1 MRQVLKQKVQI
12 KAGYYGIGQGISQR
26 DILFLLKIMLLI
38 FMLAAKGCK
47 LLSHKLFVRR
57 LTAKRCGIRLADEN
71 INDNHYC
78 FFYHFEEDDMDT
90 SLAEEVQH
98 TATTLQSDSFFFM
111 SPYRSFTTSG
121 CFARFSEPAVGGD
134 DPAGHFQQKLAQ
146 AFQNAKA
153 NGIAH
158 PVMVGAIPF
167 DTRKPSSLFIPQRW
181 QTFSR
186 PARQQ
191 SARYFSGSQALKVE
205 QHTEIPPQPVFEE
218 MVARAASLT
227 ATPQVNK
234 VVLSRLIDIAT
245 DKNMDSGA
253 LMERLI
259 AQNPASFNFHV
270 PLDDGGVL
278 LGASPELLLRKE
290 GAHFSSL
297 PLAGS
302 ARRQPDDV
310 LDREAG
316 NKLLASEKDR
326 HEHDLVTQA
335 MKAILAPRSHHLSMP
350 SSPQLIT
357 TPTLWHLATPVEG
370 DARENENALTLACLL
385 HPTPALSGFP
395 HEAAKELI
403 AELEPFDRE
412 LFGGIVGWCDSE
424 GNGEWVVTIRCARLQ
439 KNTVRLFAGAG
450 IVPASS
456 PVGEWRET
464 GVKLSTMLNVF
475 GLH

>member
-1 MRQVLKQKVQI
+1 
-12 KAGYYGIGQGISQR
+12 
-26 DILFLLKIMLLI
+26 
-38 FMLAAKGCK
+38 
-47 LLSHKLFVRR
+47 
-57 LTAKRCGIRLADEN
+57 
-71 INDNHYC
+71 
-78 FFYHFEEDDMDT
+78 MDT
-90 SLAEEVQH
+90 SLAEDIQH

-121 CFARFSEPAVGGD
+121 CFARFSESAAGGD
-134 DPAGHFQQKLAQ
+134 DPAGQFQQKLAQ

-153 NGIAH
+153 SGIAH
-158 PVMVGAIPF
+158 PIMVGAIPF
-167 DTRKPSSLFIPQRW
+167 DTRQPSSLFIPQSW

-191 SARYFSGSQALKVE
+191 SARYHANAQKLTVQSR
-205 QHTEIPPQPVFEE
+205 TEIPHQPVFEQ
-218 MVARAASLT
+218 MVARAAQLT

-234 VVLSRLIDIAT
+234 VVLSRLIEIAT
-245 DKNMDSGA
+245 EEKIDSSA
-253 LMERLI
+253 LLERLI

-270 PLDDGGVL
+270 PLEDGGVL
-278 LGASPELLLRKE
+278 LGASPELLLRKD

-335 MKAILAPRSHHLSMP
+335 MKAILEPRSHRLSMP
-350 SSPQLIT
+350 ASPQLIT

-370 DARENENALTLACLL
+370 EARENENALTLACLL

-395 HEAAKELI
+395 HQAAKQLI

-424 GNGEWVVTIRCARLQ
+424 GNGEWVVTIRCARVQ
-439 KNTVRLFAGAG
+439 EKHVRLFAGAG

>member
-1 MRQVLKQKVQI
+1 
-12 KAGYYGIGQGISQR
+12 
-26 DILFLLKIMLLI
+26 
-38 FMLAAKGCK
+38 
-47 LLSHKLFVRR
+47 
-57 LTAKRCGIRLADEN
+57 
-71 INDNHYC
+71 
-78 FFYHFEEDDMDT
+78 MDT
-90 SLAEEVQH
+90 SLAEDIQH

-121 CFARFSEPAVGGD
+121 CFTRISESAVGGD
-134 DPAGHFQQKLAQ
+134 DPAGAFQQKVAQ
-146 AFQNAKA
+146 AFQKAKTS
-153 NGIAH
+153 GIAH
-158 PVMVGAIPF
+158 PIMVGAIPF
-167 DTRKPSSLFIPQRW
+167 DTREPSSLFIPQSW
-181 QTFSR
+181 QAFSR

-191 SARYFSGSQALKVE
+191 SSRYFSDAQALTVNTR
-205 QHTEIPPQPVFEE
+205 TEIPQQPVFEQ
-218 MVARAASLT
+218 MVARAAALT

-234 VVLSRLIDIAT
+234 VVLSRLIDIST
-245 DKNMDSGA
+245 EEKIDSGA
-253 LMERLI
+253 LLERLI

-270 PLDDGGVL
+270 PLEDGGVL
-278 LGASPELLLRKE
+278 LGASPELLLRKD

-335 MKAILAPRSHHLSMP
+335 MKTILMPRSHHLSMP
-350 SSPQLIT
+350 ASPQLIT

-370 DARENENALTLACLL
+370 EARENENALTLACLL

-395 HEAAKELI
+395 HQAAKQLI
-403 AELEPFDRE
+403 AELEPFDRQ
-412 LFGGIVGWCDSE
+412 LFGGIVGWCDCE
-424 GNGEWVVTIRCARLQ
+424 GNGEWVVTIRCARIHD
-439 KNTVRLFAGAG
+439 KTVRLFAGAG